1 MRKHLSIF
9 ILILFLLPGVFSLA
23 KTSSSSDIRY
33 LFAYFTDK
41 MRIAMVCIWPGV
53 QMDIPGCR

>member
-33 LFAYFTDK
+33 LFAYFTDFYLK
-41 MRIAMVCIWPGV
+41 ESVKQRNCTICTMQI
-53 QMDIPGCR
+53 

>member
-33 LFAYFTDK
+33 LFAYFTDL
-41 MRIAMVCIWPGV
+41 
-53 QMDIPGCR
+53 